1 MIRINELSDIDFKNK
16 IALVRVDFNVP
27 LDKNQNITDTT
38 RIDLGINTIKYII
51 QNGGKCI
58 IMSHLG
64 RPKGKGYEKEY
75 SLDNIKDY
83 ISYVLKFEV
92 DIIKD
97 YYTINFSINNY
108 LNKYK
113 VVLLENLRF
122 YSEEKENNPE
132 FSKKLASF
140 ADIYVNNAFGTCH
153 RSHAS
158 TNSIINF
165 MKINCVGDLVKNE
178 IVNIEKALY
187 EKVKPFTAI
196 LGGAK
201 VSDKIKVIEKLIGLV
216 DNLIIGGAMANTF
229 IKSMG
234 GKIGNSLYEN
244 DNIEVAKNL
253 LFKAKKNN
261 VSVYLPSDF
270 ICSKSIDDHNVKLF
284 NSSNIK
290 NDYSAFDIGTDSLK
304 LFKKIIL
311 NSKKIIWNGPM
322 GVFEKEI
329 FSNGTTKVCEYVAR
343 ATKSGSYSLIGGG
356 DSVSAVKKNKKE
368 KDVSFISTGGG
379 ALLEYISYGS
389 LPSLKLLEK

>member
-51 QNGGKCI
+51 ENGGKCI

-64 RPKGKGYEKEY
+64 RPKGQGYEKEY
-75 SLDNIKDY
+75 SLDNIKGY
-83 ISYVLKFEV
+83 ISYLLKFEV
-92 DIIKD
+92 EIIKD
-97 YYTINFSINNY
+97 YYKNNFSIDNY
-108 LNKYK
+108 LNKSD

-122 YSEEKENNPE
+122 YSEEKENNLE

-178 IVNIEKALY
+178 IVNVEKALY
-187 EKVKPFTAI
+187 EKIKPFTAI

-229 IKSMG
+229 IK
-234 GKIGNSLYEN
+234 IG
-244 DNIEVAKNL
+244 
-253 LFKAKKNN
+253 
-261 VSVYLPSDF
+261 
-270 ICSKSIDDHNVKLF
+270 
-284 NSSNIK
+284 
-290 NDYSAFDIGTDSLK
+290 
-304 LFKKIIL
+304 
-311 NSKKIIWNGPM
+311 
-322 GVFEKEI
+322 
-329 FSNGTTKVCEYVAR
+329 R
-343 ATKSGSYSLIGGG
+343 AH
-356 DSVSAVKKNKKE
+356 V
-368 KDVSFISTGGG
+368 
-379 ALLEYISYGS
+379 
-389 LPSLKLLEK
+389 